1 MENFFNYEN
10 IDFQID
16 INSPFQLDMQI
27 FTGLKQNIM
36 FQKFLI
42 FTETFSNFNQNS
54 KKEDFIN
61 LHKKIDK
68 NKLF

>member
-61 LHKKIDK
+61 LHKKFDK

>member
-10 IDFQID
+10 IDFQIE

-27 FTGLKQNIM
+27 FTGLKQDIM

-42 FTETFSNFNQNS
+42 STETFSNFNQNS